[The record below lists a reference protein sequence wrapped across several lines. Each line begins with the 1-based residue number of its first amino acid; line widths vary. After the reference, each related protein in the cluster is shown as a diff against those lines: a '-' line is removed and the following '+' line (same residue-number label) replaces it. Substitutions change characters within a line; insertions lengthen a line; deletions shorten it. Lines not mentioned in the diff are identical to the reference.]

1 MALEDEIIN
10 IEDLEI
16 ASEIKIGDFVLLETT
31 DGTKLIDFKDFII
44 GADNVTF
51 FDKISGTY
59 LQSSDISAISAK
71 TLNNES
77 LLSSISGV
85 NSVTDRLETRINSVE
100 SSLITFI
107 DSLNVTSLTDADITN
122 NTNAKIGF
130 TVSNASSL
138 NLATSRGKV
147 RFGTIDF
154 KGTGLSEGAGADIYL
169 GDTSGNNREGFFYK
183 AKGSYGLLLNGL
195 INASIQ
201 QGTTGKKLLYLKK
214 NDTVVSSY
222 ALSYTADEVTR
233 GKDVGS
239 FNFSIYVNLVADDK
253 ITLTFGERNTI
264 ITEATFS
271 GIRVG

>member
-51 FDKISGTY
+51 FDKISSTY

-85 NSVTDRLETRINSVE
+85 NNVTDRLETRINSVE

-107 DSLNVTSLTDADITN
+107 DSLSVTSLTDADITS
-122 NTNAKIGF
+122 NTNAKVGF

-138 NLATSRGKV
+138 SLERSYGKV
-147 RFGTIDF
+147 RFSTIDF
-154 KGTGLSEGAGADIYL
+154 QGTGLTEGADADIYL
-169 GDTSGNNREGFFYK
+169 GDSGQGFFYK
-183 AKGSYGLLLNGL
+183 AKGSYGLLLNGM
-195 INASIQ
+195 INASILRY
-201 QGTTGKKLLYLKK
+201 TSGKKLLYLKK
-214 NDTVVSSY
+214 NDTVVASY
-222 ALSYTADEVTR
+222 ALSFTYDGSASRTVHADQ
-233 GKDVGS
+233 GS
-239 FNFSIYVNLVADDK
+239 FNFSIYINLVAGDK
-253 ITLTFGERNTI
+253 ITLTFGEKNTTI
-264 ITEATFS
+264 KEATFS
-271 GIRVG
+271 GVRVG